1 MAETTVS
8 GISARISVNANDA
21 TSSIKR
27 LTGTLE
33 RLGSVTKSST
43 SGLAKTAGALAK
55 LSGKALALP
64 FKDAIGSVKSFT
76 SRISKLGSMIKRV
89 AMTRALRAAIRAV
102 TASFKEGINNLYQW
116 SNGIGGQFAASMN
129 QAATAMNY
137 FKNSAGAAAAPLINA
152 LAPVLDM
159 IVDKAVAALNA
170 INQLFARLTGASY
183 WTKATKAAVSYGGA
197 VSKAVGGAGK
207 AAKEALRYLAPFDE
221 LNVLPDNSNSGSGG
235 GGGGGSGGGGGG
247 GLFEQVVQ
255 FDKGIS
261 DFADSIKAAIAAQDW
276 HGLGTI
282 LGSKVNEL
290 IASIDWEGL
299 GTKFGTYVNALF
311 STKYWTLQTIDF
323 TTIGA
328 DVATFLNNA
337 INQIDF
343 ATLGA
348 SMVQKFTIIGDAIIG
363 FFQELDWGK
372 VGNAIGNFVRGA
384 LSHVTTWLEGID
396 WETMGSDLVRKFIE
410 FIDGLD
416 VTKIAQTFAAFIKA
430 VIKAGWGLVKGAAV
444 TTVESILDAGGSLPV
459 LGPNGEVYM
468 LDYSSFSTESTPEP
482 AGPSTPRGHTSLG
495 ELGGAFSGGL
505 KEMVDGIK
513 DLFGGGSSTPT
524 SGTTSSGTPHLGGGM
539 QNMVTFNAKETR
551 RFRIASEAYNQ
562 MTDKTSTVTADGK
575 EKSSFVSTKNK
586 FDLLKDKIVTKTTA
600 GKTGASFV
608 NVVANYE
615 NVKDK
620 SAMATVKGKIDQSL
634 VTTREEMTTVRDK
647 SATVTLYGVANSSV
661 SSVENTFKNIKDK
674 TVKATADG
682 NTTSNFNT
690 TKSKY
695 DSVYTK
701 NVTLTVTGSFNSALS
716 TAISVLQKYG
726 GKAKGGLF
734 SGGQWHGITSYA
746 SGGYPGNGGQLFIA
760 REAGPELV
768 GTLNGHTAVMNND
781 QIVAS
786 VAAGVADAISGI
798 RFRMTGFGTAAPN
811 SDGISEEAM
820 YRAFKRALDE
830 TDFGTDTEVTLDGKV
845 LYEAVVNRNR
855 ANTRMTGVNALA

>member
-27 LTGTLE
+27 LTSTLE

-43 SGLAKTAGALAK
+43 GGLAKTAGALAK

-102 TASFKEGINNLYQW
+102 TASFKEGISNLYQW
-116 SNGIGGQFAASMN
+116 SSAIGGQFAASMN

-183 WTKATKAAVSYGGA
+183 WTRAKKAAVSYGNA
-197 VSKAVGGAGK
+197 VAGAVGGAGK

-221 LNVLPDNSNSGSGG
+221 LNVLPSDSGSGGGG
-235 GGGGGSGGGGGG
+235 GGGGGSGGGAGSGM
-247 GLFEQVVQ
+247 FEEMVQ
-255 FDKGIS
+255 FDEGIS
-261 DFADSIKAAIAAQDW
+261 NFADSIRNAIKAQDW
-276 HGLGTI
+276 SGLGNI

-290 IASIDWEGL
+290 IASIKWEEL
-299 GTKFGTYVNALF
+299 GTKFGTYINGIF
-311 STKYWTLQTIDF
+311 STKYFTLETIDF

-343 ATLGA
+343 NTLGA
-348 SMVQKFTIIGDAIIG
+348 SMVQKFTIIGDAILG

-372 VGNAIGNFVRGA
+372 VGNAIGNFIRGA
-384 LSHVTTWLEGID
+384 LGHLTTWLNGID
-396 WETMGSDLVRKFIE
+396 WEQVGSDLITKLIQFIE
-410 FIDGLD
+410 GLD
-416 VTKIAQTFAAFIKA
+416 VTKVAQSFAAFIKA
-430 VIKAGWGLVKGAAV
+430 VVKAAWGLVKGAA
-444 TTVESILDAGGSLPV
+444 TTTFQEIIDSSDSLPI
-459 LGPNGEVYM
+459 LGPNGEIYTVD
-468 LDYSSFSTESTPEP
+468 LTSFNGEP
-482 AGPSTPRGHTSLG
+482 IEKGSVG
-495 ELGGAFSGGL
+495 ELWESVSSGFGELWNGAKS
-505 KEMVDGIK
+505 
-513 DLFGGGSSTPT
+513 LFGGKNEETQTGNRSTTYNNPATNVGGS
-524 SGTTSSGTPHLGGGM
+524 GRRRDV
-539 QNMVTFNAKETR
+539 VTFDAKGTAR
-551 RFRIASEAYNQ
+551 YRTLSKDYTKLQ
-562 MTDKTSTVTADGK
+562 TKTVTATADGK
-575 EKSSFVSTKNK
+575 ENSAFTSTKSK
-586 FDLLKDKIVTKTTA
+586 FDLLKDKLATVTTSGRTS
-600 GKTGASFV
+600 ASYA

-634 VTTREEMTTVRDK
+634 VTTRNEMATVNDK

-682 NTTSNFNT
+682 TTSSNFNN

-695 DSVYTK
+695 DSVKTK
-701 NVTLTVTGSFNSALS
+701 TVTLTANANGTLVTAVNKIDKILNTTS
-716 TAISVLQKYG
+716 KR
-726 GKAKGGLF
+726 AKGGVF
-734 SGGQWHGITSYA
+734 AGGQWHGITSYA

-768 GTLNGHTAVMNND
+768 GTLNGHTAVMNNN

-798 RFRMTGFGTAAPN
+798 RFRMTGFGTAAPTG
-811 SDGISEEAM
+811 DGISEEAM

-830 TDFGTDTEVTLDGKV
+830 TDFTTDTEVSMDGKV
-845 LYEAVVNRNR
+845 IYEAVVTRNR

>member
-33 RLGSVTKSST
+33 RLGSVTKISS
-43 SGLAKTAGALAK
+43 SGLLKTVGALAK
-55 LSGKALALP
+55 LSGKALTLP
-64 FKDAIGSVKSFT
+64 FKDAAKSVTSFA

-89 AMTRALRAAIRAV
+89 AITRALRAAIRAV
-102 TASFKEGINNLYQW
+102 TAAFREGINNMYQW

-197 VSKAVGGAGK
+197 VAGAVGGAGK

-221 LNVLPDNSNSGSGG
+221 LNVLPDNSSGSGGG

-247 GLFEQVVQ
+247 GLFQEMVQ
-255 FDKGIS
+255 FDEGI
-261 DFADSIKAAIAAQDW
+261 DNFAKSIINAVKAQDW
-276 HGLGTI
+276 QGLGAV

-290 IASIDWEGL
+290 IASIDWQGL
-299 GTKFGTYVNALF
+299 GTKFGTYINGLF
-311 STKYWTLQTIDF
+311 STKYFTLENIDF

-348 SMVQKFTIIGDAIIG
+348 SMVQKFTIIGDAVLG

-384 LSHVTTWLEGID
+384 LGHLTTWLEGID
-396 WETMGSDLVRKFIE
+396 WEQVGSDIITKLVQFIE
-410 FIDGLD
+410 GLD
-416 VTKIAQTFAAFIKA
+416 VTKVAQTFAAFIKA
-430 VIKAGWGLVKGAAV
+430 VIKAGWGLVKGAAT
-444 TTVESILDAGGSLPV
+444 TTVETILDAGGSLPI
-459 LGPNGEVYM
+459 LGPNGEVYT
-468 LDYSSFSTESTPEP
+468 LDYSSFNTEPQPESP
-482 AGPSTPRGHTSLG
+482 GMALPK
-495 ELGGAFSGGL
+495 GGAEGTLGAFASGWR
-505 KEMVDGIK
+505 EMVNGMK
-513 DLFGGGSSTPT
+513 ELFGSGDTSDGSD
-524 SGTTSSGTPHLGGGM
+524 SGSRPPHMGGGT

-551 RFRIASEAYNQ
+551 RFRLASEAYNQ
-562 MTDKTSTVTADGK
+562 MQNKEVTATANGK
-575 EKSSFVSTKNK
+575 ENSTFVTTKNK

-615 NVKDK
+615 NVKDG
-620 SAMATVKGKIDQSL
+620 SAMKTVKGKIEQSL
-634 VTTREEMTTVRDK
+634 VTAREAMDIKDTAAH
-647 SATVTLYGVANSSV
+647 ATVTGT
-661 SSVENTFKNIKDK
+661 VETSFTNVKAAFDSLKAK
-674 TVKATADG
+674 TVKSTMDG
-682 NTTSNFNT
+682 GTTSNF
-690 TKSKY
+690 TKSKNKY
-695 DSVYTK
+695 DAVKSKTITVSV
-701 NVTLTVTGSFNSALS
+701 NGSFSSALQ
-716 TAISVLQKYG
+716 TAINVMQKMNAEG
-726 GKAKGGLF
+726 GVYA
-734 SGGQWHGITSYA
+734 GGQWRSVTSYA
-746 SGGYPGNGGQLFIA
+746 TGGMPRGSQLFWA

-768 GTLNGHTAVMNND
+768 GTIGGHTAVMNND

-798 RFRMTGFGTAAPN
+798 RFRMNGFGSAAPTG
-811 SDGISEEAM
+811 DGISEEAM

-830 TDFGTDTEVTLDGKV
+830 TDFSTDTEVTLDGRV
-845 LYEAVVNRNR
+845 LYEAVVSRNR

>member
-8 GISARISVNANDA
+8 GISAKISVNANDA

-27 LTGTLE
+27 LTSTLE

-64 FKDAIGSVKSFT
+64 FKDAIGNVKSFT

-102 TASFKEGINNLYQW
+102 TASFKEGISNLYQW

-221 LNVLPDNSNSGSGG
+221 LNVLPSDSGSGG
-235 GGGGGSGGGGGG
+235 GCGGGGGSGGGAGG
-247 GLFEQVVQ
+247 GLFQEMVQ

-261 DFADSIKAAIAAQDW
+261 DFADSIRAAIKAQNW
-276 HGLGTI
+276 SGLGEI
-282 LGSKVNEL
+282 LGSKVNDL
-290 IASIDWEGL
+290 IASIKWEEL
-299 GTKFGTYVNALF
+299 GTKFGTYINGIF
-311 STKYWTLQTIDF
+311 STKYFTLETIDF

-343 ATLGA
+343 STLGA
-348 SMVQKFTIIGDAIIG
+348 SMVQKFTIIGDAILG

-372 VGNAIGNFVRGA
+372 VGNAIGNFIRGA
-384 LSHVTTWLEGID
+384 LSHLTTWLNGID
-396 WETMGSDLVRKFIE
+396 WEQVGSDLITKLVQFIE
-410 FIDGLD
+410 GLD
-416 VTKIAQTFAAFIKA
+416 VTKVAQTFAAFIKA
-430 VIKAGWGLVKGAAV
+430 VIKAGWGLVKGAAT
-444 TTVESILDAGGSLPV
+444 TTVETILDAGGSMPV

-468 LDYSSFSTESTPEP
+468 LDYSSFDTGTTPEP
-482 AGPSTPRGHTSLG
+482 AGPSTPRGRTDLG
-495 ELGGAFSGGL
+495 EVGGTFAGGWREMINGV
-505 KEMVDGIK
+505 KE
-513 DLFGGGSSTPT
+513 LFGGSGSSD
-524 SGTTSSGTPHLGGGM
+524 SGGTSSDTPVYGGGM
-539 QNMVTFNAKETR
+539 RNMVTFDAKETR
-551 RFRIASEAYNQ
+551 RYRIASEAYNQ
-562 MTDKTSTVTADGK
+562 MQNKEVTATANGK
-575 EKSSFVSTKNK
+575 ESSAFTKTDSK
-586 FDLLKDKIVTKTTA
+586 FQSLKDKLATVTTSGRTS
-600 GKTGASFV
+600 ASYA
-608 NVVANYE
+608 NVVSNYE

-620 SAMATVKGKIDQSL
+620 SAMATVKGKIEQSL
-634 VTTREEMTTVRDK
+634 VTTREAMESVKDRNAHVIATGQTEQSFTNVK
-647 SATVTLYGVANSSV
+647 SAMDSLKA
-661 SSVENTFKNIKDK
+661 K
-674 TVKATADG
+674 TVKGTVDG
-682 NTTSNFNT
+682 STTSNFNG

-695 DSVYTK
+695 DAVKNKTITVSVNGTF
-701 NVTLTVTGSFNSALS
+701 SSALS
-716 TAISVLQKYG
+716 KAISIMQRMNAEG
-726 GKAKGGLF
+726 GVFA
-734 SGGQWHGITSYA
+734 GGQWRSVTSYA
-746 SGGYPGNGGQLFIA
+746 TGGMPRGSQLFWA

-768 GTLNGHTAVMNND
+768 GTIGGHTAVVNND

-798 RFRMTGFGTAAPN
+798 RFRMNGFGSAAPTG
-811 SDGISEEAM
+811 DGISEEAM

-830 TDFGTDTEVTLDGKV
+830 TDFTTDTEVSLDGKV
-845 LYEAVVNRNR
+845 LYEAVVTRNR

>member
-27 LTGTLE
+27 LTNTLD

-55 LSGKALALP
+55 LSGKALTIP
-64 FKDAIGSVKSFT
+64 FKDAISSVKSFAN
-76 SRISKLGSMIKRV
+76 RISKLGSMIKRV

-116 SNGIGGQFAASMN
+116 SSAIGGQFASSMN

-183 WTKATKAAVSYGGA
+183 WTRAKKAAVSYGNA
-197 VSKAVGGAGK
+197 VAGAVGGAGK

-221 LNVLPDNSNSGSGG
+221 LNVLPSDSGSGGGG
-235 GGGGGSGGGGGG
+235 GGGGGSGGGAGS
-247 GLFEQVVQ
+247 GLFEEMVQ

-261 DFADSIKAAIAAQDW
+261 DFADSIRAAIKAQNW
-276 HGLGTI
+276 SGLGEI
-282 LGSKVNEL
+282 LGNKVNEL
-290 IASIDWEGL
+290 IASIKWEEL
-299 GTKFGTYVNALF
+299 GTKFGTYINGIF
-311 STKYWTLQTIDF
+311 STKYFTLETIDF

-343 ATLGA
+343 STLGA
-348 SMVQKFTIIGDAIIG
+348 SMVQKLTIIGDTLLG

-384 LSHVTTWLEGID
+384 LSHLTTWLNGID
-396 WETMGSDLVRKFIE
+396 WEQVGSDLITKLVQFIE
-410 FIDGLD
+410 GLD
-416 VTKIAQTFAAFIKA
+416 VTKVAQTFAAFIKA
-430 VIKAGWGLVKGAAV
+430 VIKAGWGLVKGAAT
-444 TTVESILDAGGSLPV
+444 TTVESILDAGGSMPV

-468 LDYSSFSTESTPEP
+468 LDYSSFDTGTTTEP
-482 AGPSTPRGHTSLG
+482 AGPSTPRGHTDLG
-495 ELGGAFSGGL
+495 EVGSTFSSSWR
-505 KEMVDGIK
+505 EMVNGMK
-513 DLFGGGSSTPT
+513 ELFGIGGESGPGKTP
-524 SGTTSSGTPHLGGGM
+524 SNTPVYGGGTR
-539 QNMVTFNAKETR
+539 NMVTFDAKETR
-551 RFRIASEAYNQ
+551 RYRIASEAYDQ
-562 MTDKTSTVTADGK
+562 MKTKTVTATADGK
-575 EKSSFVSTKNK
+575 ESNAFVKTESK
-586 FDLLKDKIVTKTTA
+586 FQLLKDKIATVTTSGRTS
-600 GKTGASFV
+600 ASYA

-634 VTTREEMTTVRDK
+634 VTTRNEMATVNDK

-682 NTTSNFNT
+682 TATNSFNT
-690 TKSKY
+690 TKNKY
-695 DSVYTK
+695 DAVQPK
-701 NVTLTVTGSFNSALS
+701 TVTVTVKGSFASFVASLN
-716 TAISVLQKYG
+716 QKLAAAG
-726 GKAKGGLF
+726 IKANGGLF
-734 SGGQWHGITSYA
+734 SGGMWHNVTSYA
-746 SGGYPGNGGQLFIA
+746 TGGMPRGSQLFWA
-760 REAGPELV
+760 RERGPELV
-768 GTLNGHTAVMNND
+768 GTIGGHTAVMNND

-798 RFRMTGFGTAAPN
+798 RFRMNGFGSAAPTG
-811 SDGISEEAM
+811 DGISEEAM

-830 TDFGTDTEVTLDGKV
+830 TDFTSDTEVSLDGKV
-845 LYEAVVNRNR
+845 LYEAVVTRNR

>member
-27 LTGTLE
+27 LTTTLE

-43 SGLAKTAGALAK
+43 GGLAKTAGALAK
-55 LSGKALALP
+55 LSGKALMLP
-64 FKDAIGSVKSFT
+64 FKDAAKSVTSFT

-102 TASFKEGINNLYQW
+102 TASFKEGISNLYQW

-183 WTKATKAAVSYGGA
+183 WTRAKKAAVSYGNA
-197 VSKAVGGAGK
+197 VAGAVGGAGK

-235 GGGGGSGGGGGG
+235 GGGGGSGGGAGS
-247 GLFEQVVQ
+247 GLFEEMVQ

-261 DFADSIKAAIAAQDW
+261 DFADSIRAAIKAQNW
-276 HGLGTI
+276 SGLGEI
-282 LGSKVNEL
+282 LGNKVNEL
-290 IASIDWEGL
+290 IASIKWEEL
-299 GTKFGTYVNALF
+299 GTKFGTYINGIF
-311 STKYWTLQTIDF
+311 STKYFTLETIDF

-384 LSHVTTWLEGID
+384 LSHLTTWLNGID
-396 WETMGSDLVRKFIE
+396 WEQVGSDLITKLVQFIE
-410 FIDGLD
+410 GLD
-416 VTKIAQTFAAFIKA
+416 VTKVAQTFAAFIKA
-430 VIKAGWGLVKGAAV
+430 VIKAGWGLVKGAAT
-444 TTVESILDAGGSLPV
+444 TTVETILDAGGSMPV

-468 LDYSSFSTESTPEP
+468 LDYSSFDTGTTPEP

-495 ELGGAFSGGL
+495 ELGGAFSGGVTEMVNGL
-505 KEMVDGIK
+505 KE
-513 DLFGGGSSTPT
+513 LFGGSGDTPT
-524 SGTTSSGTPHLGGGM
+524 SGTSGEKPLSFGGGM
-539 QNMVTFNAKETR
+539 RNMVTFDAKETR
-551 RFRIASEAYNQ
+551 RYRIASEAYNQ
-562 MTDKTSTVTADGK
+562 MQDKEVTATANGK
-575 EKSSFVSTKNK
+575 ESSAFTKTDSK
-586 FDLLKDKIVTKTTA
+586 FQSLKDKLATVTTSGRTS
-600 GKTGASFV
+600 ASYA
-608 NVVANYE
+608 NVVSNYD

-620 SAMATVKGKIDQSL
+620 SAMATVKGKIEQSL
-634 VTTREEMTTVRDK
+634 VTTREAMESVKDRNAHVIATGQTEQSFTNVK
-647 SATVTLYGVANSSV
+647 SAMDSLKA
-661 SSVENTFKNIKDK
+661 K
-674 TVKATADG
+674 TVKGTVDG
-682 NTTSNFNT
+682 GTTSSFT
-690 TKSKY
+690 STKSKY
-695 DSVYTK
+695 DAVKSK
-701 NVTLTVTGSFNSALS
+701 TVTISVNGSFNSALA
-716 TAISVLQKYG
+716 TAINVLQKYG
-726 GKAKGGLF
+726 KAEGGVYA
-734 SGGQWHGITSYA
+734 GGQWRSVTSYA
-746 SGGYPGNGGQLFIA
+746 SGGMPRGSQLFWA

-768 GTLNGHTAVMNND
+768 GTIGGHTAVMNND

-798 RFRMTGFGTAAPN
+798 RFRMNGFGSAAPTG
-811 SDGISEEAM
+811 DGISEEAM

-830 TDFGTDTEVTLDGKV
+830 TDFTTDTEVSLDGKV
-845 LYEAVVNRNR
+845 LYEAVVSRNR

>member
-27 LTGTLE
+27 LTNTLD

-43 SGLAKTAGALAK
+43 SGLARTAGSLAK

-116 SNGIGGQFAASMN
+116 SSAVGGQFAASMN

-183 WTKATKAAVSYGGA
+183 WTRAKKAAVSYGNA
-197 VSKAVGGAGK
+197 VAGAVGGAGK

-221 LNVLPDNSNSGSGG
+221 LNVLPSDSGSGGGG
-235 GGGGGSGGGGGG
+235 GGGGGSGGGAGSGM
-247 GLFEQVVQ
+247 FEEMVQ

-261 DFADSIKAAIAAQDW
+261 DFADSIRAAIKAQNW
-276 HGLGTI
+276 SGLGEI
-282 LGSKVNEL
+282 LGNKVNEL
-290 IASIDWEGL
+290 MASIKWEEL
-299 GTKFGTYVNALF
+299 GTKFGTYINGIF
-311 STKYWTLQTIDF
+311 STKYFTLETIDF

-343 ATLGA
+343 STLGA
-348 SMVQKFTIIGDAIIG
+348 SMVQKFTIIGDAILG

-384 LSHVTTWLEGID
+384 LSHLTTWLNGID
-396 WETMGSDLVRKFIE
+396 WEQVGSDLITKLVQFIE
-410 FIDGLD
+410 GLD
-416 VTKIAQTFAAFIKA
+416 VTKVAQTFAAFIKA
-430 VIKAGWGLVKGAAV
+430 VIKAGWGLVKGAA
-444 TTVESILDAGGSLPV
+444 TTAVESILDAGGSLPV

-468 LDYSSFSTESTPEP
+468 VDYSSFDTGTTPEP

-495 ELGGAFSGGL
+495 EVGGVFSGGVGEMIKGL
-505 KEMVDGIK
+505 KE
-513 DLFGGGSSTPT
+513 LFGGEEASTATTGT
-524 SGTTSSGTPHLGGGM
+524 SGNRPLTFGGGM
-539 QNMVTFNAKETR
+539 RNMVTFDAKETR
-551 RFRIASEAYNQ
+551 RFRIASEAYGQ
-562 MTDKTSTVTADGK
+562 MKTKTVTATADGK
-575 EKSSFVSTKNK
+575 EKSAFVTTKSK
-586 FDLLKDKIVTKTTA
+586 FDLLKDKLATVTTSGRTS
-600 GKTGASFV
+600 ASYN
-608 NVVANYE
+608 NVVANYD

-634 VTTREEMTTVRDK
+634 VTTRNEMATVNDK

-682 NTTSNFNT
+682 TTSSSFNT
-690 TKSKY
+690 TKNKY
-695 DSVYTK
+695 DSLYNKTVK
-701 NVTLTVTGSFNSALS
+701 LTVTGSFNSALS

-734 SGGQWHGITSYA
+734 SGGQWHSITSYA
-746 SGGYPGNGGQLFIA
+746 TGGMPRGSQLFWA
-760 REAGPELV
+760 RERGPELV
-768 GTLNGHTAVMNND
+768 GTIGGHTAVMNND

-798 RFRMTGFGTAAPN
+798 RFRMNGFGSAAPTG
-811 SDGISEEAM
+811 DGISEEAM

-830 TDFGTDTEVTLDGKV
+830 TDFKTDTEVSLDGKV
-845 LYEAVVNRNR
+845 LYEAVVTRNR